1 MKMINIEFAWTLK
14 IFQVVSYLFTF
25 WHKRKQKIDTNF
37 QIFEAGEPTIEGEE
51 LYEYEVAKNGFW
63 PLN

>member
-1 MKMINIEFAWTLK
+1 MIA
-14 IFQVVSYLFTF
+14 F
-25 WHKRKQKIDTNF
+25 WHKCKQKIDTNF

>member
-1 MKMINIEFAWTLK
+1 MWV
-14 IFQVVSYLFTF
+14 FQLQPRIS
-25 WHKRKQKIDTNF
+25 
-37 QIFEAGEPTIEGEE
+37 EGGERTIEGEE